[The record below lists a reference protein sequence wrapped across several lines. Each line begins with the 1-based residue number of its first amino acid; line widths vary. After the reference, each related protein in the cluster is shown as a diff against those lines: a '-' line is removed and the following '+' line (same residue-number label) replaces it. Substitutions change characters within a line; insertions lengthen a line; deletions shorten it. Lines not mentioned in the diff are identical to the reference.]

1 MNGILVDS
9 NSGEETV
16 LGVTGFYDEEVLDK
30 QA

>member
-16 LGVTGFYDEEVLDK
+16 LGITGFYNDDVLNK